1 MNKIWMV
8 FKQEIIRIVWRRS
21 FIIALILVPLIGGGV
36 YLIASSVMKSNEVE
50 SVETLFQAPEEP
62 ELFGYIDEGGLLVE
76 LPEGIADRL
85 TPFETAAEAEAAV
98 TAEEIAGY
106 YIIPADYVKTGRLQA
121 FRPDFN
127 PMAGLTRSEDIIT
140 ALNYNITG
148 RDPALFDRID
158 NPIVLTSQYLD
169 PAVSRHGDNEA
180 AAFLVPYA
188 IMMFMY
194 ILIFGT
200 ATMMLTSVTQEKENR
215 LIEVLMNSMRPVE
228 MLAGK
233 ILALGAIGISQTIF
247 WLGLGW
253 LALQFSPQAFNLSE
267 NIRLPIE
274 VILWSLPFFILGFA
288 VYASLMAGA
297 GALAPNMRET
307 GAATTIF
314 VMPLIIPMMMI
325 NAMVSDPNGVIAIVL
340 SLIPLTSPVAMM
352 TRIAAATVPL
362 WQILLSLA
370 LLVVTAWLIVRG
382 VAGMFRA
389 QVLLSG
395 QKFKFGTFLKALFGK
410 A

>member
-1 MNKIWMV
+1 
-8 FKQEIIRIVWRRS
+8 
-21 FIIALILVPLIGGGV
+21 
-36 YLIASSVMKSNEVE
+36 
-50 SVETLFQAPEEP
+50 
-62 ELFGYIDEGGLLVE
+62 
-76 LPEGIADRL
+76 
-85 TPFETAAEAEAAV
+85 
-98 TAEEIAGY
+98 
-106 YIIPADYVKTGRLQA
+106 
-121 FRPDFN
+121 
-127 PMAGLTRSEDIIT
+127 MAGLTRSEDIIA

-180 AAFLVPYA
+180 AAFFVPYA

-314 VMPLIIPMMMI
+314 VMPLIVPMMMI

>member
-1 MNKIWMV
+1 MSKIWMV

-36 YLIASSVMKSNEVE
+36 YLIASSVMKSNEIE
-50 SVETLFQAPEEP
+50 SVETLFQPPEEP
-62 ELFGYIDEGGLLVE
+62 ELFGYIDESGLLVE
-76 LPEGIADRL
+76 LPDEIADRL
-85 TPFETAAEAEAAV
+85 LPFDTVAEAEAAV
-98 TAEEIAGY
+98 SGGDIAGY
-106 YIIPADYVKTGRLQA
+106 YIIPADYVLTGKLQA

-127 PMAGLTRSEDIIT
+127 PMAGLTRSEDIIA
-140 ALNYNITG
+140 ALNYNIIG
-148 RDPALFDRID
+148 RDPALFARITS
-158 NPIVLTSQYLD
+158 PIVLTSEYLD
-169 PAVSRHGDNEA
+169 PTASRHADNEA
-180 AAFLVPYA
+180 AAFFVPYA

-194 ILIFGT
+194 VLIMGT

-228 MLAGK
+228 MLTGK
-233 ILALGAIGISQTIF
+233 ILALGLVGLSQTIL

-253 LALQFSPQAFNLSE
+253 LALQFSPQAFNLPAS
-267 NIRLPIE
+267 IRLPIE

-288 VYASLMAGA
+288 VYASLMAGV

-314 VMPLIIPMMMI
+314 VMPLVVPMVMI
-325 NAMVSDPNGVIAIVL
+325 NAMVADPNGVLATIL
-340 SLIPLTSPVAMM
+340 SLIPLTAPVAMM

-362 WQILLSLA
+362 WQILLSLG

-395 QKFKFGTFLKALFGK
+395 QKFKIGTFFKAFFGK